1 MTRNAIITLK
11 KELKCIVRDKR
22 SLRMMLVMP
31 IMIPIFIFAF
41 SALYDSEGKNNEDE
55 IEKYNIGINYRLN
68 DTEKEIIKDLNL
80 EVNYYDNKE
89 DLDKLYEEGEI
100 TAYILKN
107 DKEYVIYYNPNTQD
121 GVMASSEISMYLDE
135 LNNYY
140 AEVYLNSIN
149 ADINRVYANVN
160 YSYEELTGKN
170 EMIDYLIQIAFIY
183 SIMAITLSTIQGAT
197 DLVAGEKEK
206 GTLETILTFPLKN
219 EELMSGK
226 FLAITTSGIITSI
239 VCTIL
244 IAISFLICSNM
255 FSMYNDFI
263 ININPLTVSLGLLI
277 MISYSIFISGAAIAI
292 ASFTKSYKEAQSALT
307 PLSIVTIIPMFLE
320 MLEIKM
326 SYILSVI
333 PIVNHTMLLT
343 TVFRSTI
350 GIQELIYLLIMF
362 VSSAILSII
371 LIKIIGKLFKSEK
384 ILFID

>member
-1 MTRNAIITLK
+1 
-11 KELKCIVRDKR
+11 
-22 SLRMMLVMP
+22 MMLVMP

-41 SALYDSEGKNNEDE
+41 SALYDSEGQNNEDE

-68 DTEKEIIKDLNL
+68 DTEKGIIKDLNL

-149 ADINRVYANVN
+149 ADINRVYANVS

>member
-68 DTEKEIIKDLNL
+68 DTEKGIIKDLNI
-80 EVNYYDNKE
+80 ETNYYDNKE

-149 ADINRVYANVN
+149 ADINRVYANVS

>member
-41 SALYDSEGKNNEDE
+41 SALYDSEGQNNEDE

-68 DTEKEIIKDLNL
+68 DTEKGIIKDLNI
-80 EVNYYDNKE
+80 ETNYYDNKE

-149 ADINRVYANVN
+149 ADINRVYANVS

>member
-149 ADINRVYANVN
+149 ADINRVYANVS

>member
-41 SALYDSEGKNNEDE
+41 SALYDSEGQNNEDE

-68 DTEKEIIKDLNL
+68 DTEKEIIKDLNI
-80 EVNYYDNKE
+80 ETNYYDNKE

-149 ADINRVYANVN
+149 ADINRVYANVS